1 MGMAIITLKVKVQRY
16 RGCAEL
22 SAIAIQ
28 ARLAYLVNELP
39 DFIVTEGE
47 VESVYG
53 IRGLEVVAEQ
63 LELGEEVLVPAPRL
77 CRWCEVELDRSDVG
91 RPREFCSDAH
101 RQAEYRHRHNLA

>member
-1 MGMAIITLKVKVQRY
+1 MAIITLKIKVQRY

-22 SAIAIQ
+22 SAMAIQ

-39 DFIVTEGE
+39 DFIVTEAE

-53 IRGLEVVAEQ
+53 IRGIEVVTEQ
-63 LELGEEVLVPAPRL
+63 LDLIDQVVVPAPQL
-77 CRWCEVELDRSDVG
+77 CRWCEVELDSSGVG

-101 RQAEYRHRHNLA
+101 RQAEYRHRHQLA